1 MEASRLQLQ
10 RHRDNLVGEDDIDQ
24 EDSLRGSREDAIS
37 RSPAALRNRK
47 DFMGAFQASN
57 LS

>member
-10 RHRDNLVGEDDIDQ
+10 RHRNNLVREDDEDH

-37 RSPAALRNRK
+37 RSCNRK
-47 DFMGAFQASN
+47 D
-57 LS
+57 L